1 MKVTR
6 ASSGSTWERTF
17 GYARAARAG
26 DTILVS
32 GTVGADA
39 LGRPAA
45 PDAHGQTRAAVA
57 IVDEALRKLGGS
69 LDGVL
74 RLRVH
79 FVDPEVG
86 PGVMAALHEAFGDSL
101 PALTTL
107 RVAGLADPGFLVEL
121 EVDAVALDDDPRT
134 TRERPAWDEEA
145 D

>member
-1 MKVTR
+1 MKLTR

-17 GYARAARAG
+17 GYARATRAG

-32 GTVGADA
+32 GT

-45 PDAHGQTRAAVA
+45 PDAHGQTRAALV
-57 IVDEALRKLGGS
+57 IVGEALRKLGGS

-86 PGVMAALHEAFGDSL
+86 PGVMAALHAAFGELL
-101 PALTTL
+101 PELTTL

-121 EVDAVALDDDPRT
+121 EADAVALDADRRT